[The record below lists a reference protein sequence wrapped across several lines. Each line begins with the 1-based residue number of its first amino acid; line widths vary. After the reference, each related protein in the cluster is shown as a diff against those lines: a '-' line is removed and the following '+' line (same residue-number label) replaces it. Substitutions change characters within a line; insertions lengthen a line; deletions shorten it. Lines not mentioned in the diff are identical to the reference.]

1 ILPPTAILYGM
12 SNKPSSTRAPR
23 RVHLH
28 AYEHLSRLCAEIQQG
43 RYPTKK
49 ALARVVERSPRAVQ
63 DYLRALINDFDAPLE
78 FDRVKNGWYF
88 TDPAWRLPAIAL
100 TQGELISFF
109 AAERIR
115 SMGMVLLRW
124 MVCFIGVEKSRR
136 NWYSPAEFIRR
147 ASWNSKSR
155 LLKLV
160 YSLSLEPSL

>member
-1 ILPPTAILYGM
+1 MLPEPQKIFLIYGRGENALLPPTAILYGM

-28 AYEHLSRLCAEIQQG
+28 AYERLSRLCAEIQQG

-63 DYLRALINDFDAPLE
+63 DYLRALINDFDALLE

-109 AAERIR
+109 AAERI
-115 SMGMVLLRW
+115 LR
-124 MVCFIGVEKSRR
+124 
-136 NWYSPAEFIRR
+136 
-147 ASWNSKSR
+147 R
-155 LLKLV
+155 LGATSEVQLA
-160 YSLSLEPSL
+160 